1 MIKTEYVCSLTI
13 AGMLLQQF
21 SIQITFSIN
30 IQTPDDKQI
39 FINNTMYQVETRF
52 ELQQKRK
59 FWTKGVHYTKHTLV
73 IKN

>member
-1 MIKTEYVCSLTI
+1 MIKTECVCSLTI

-59 FWTKGVHYTKHTLV
+59 F
-73 IKN
+73 